1 VMIHYVVIFTVLHG
15 LQVFFYI
22 SAFSSHLTW
31 ILALYFNRRFFR
43 RPYRTAPLPKTT
55 KGLEAQ

>member
-1 VMIHYVVIFTVLHG
+1 MIHYVVIFTVLHG
-15 LQVFFYI
+15 VSVFFYV
-22 SAFSSHLTW
+22 SAVSSHLTW

-43 RPYRTAPLPKTT
+43 TPYRSVPPPNTR